1 MRIAHVSNDRYTAE
15 LSTETGN
22 SFRLTWSNM
31 EVWIEDYV
39 DLSTALLR
47 FAALVK
53 CAESDFEKF
62 MAHDVDEFPTV
73 ADEFFAKILTDE

>member
-1 MRIAHVSNDRYTAE
+1 MPIASIATDRYTAE
-15 LSTETGN
+15 LVVAGKM
-22 SFRLTWSNM
+22 FRLTWSDT
-31 EVWIEDYV
+31 EVWVEDYV

-62 MAHDVDEFPTV
+62 MMHDANEFPDVADAFFGKILVDE
-73 ADEFFAKILTDE
+73 